1 MRGLL
6 DAKDYPEENDC
17 EVLINPRFGDPPS
30 PDGASLGIPSSTTSD
45 TTSGNDVIC
54 EATCTTDA
62 ATEQEICR
70 FTTKVN
76 LFAGELGYYQFEE
89 CGDATNP
96 TLGMEVGKTYEFVQK
111 DPSN

>member
-17 EVLINPRFGDPPS
+17 EVPIDPFERSLIDVSGWTANMFNIQS
-30 PDGASLGIPSSTTSD
+30 SD